1 MMTLANSLKRI
12 WSAKNRVPHLTGWGT
27 YGSLESSSRRNTQ
40 NRWVVQRILQLVAI
54 ARRTAPT
61 VFVIAYNIFR

>member
-1 MMTLANSLKRI
+1 MDTLANSLKRI

-27 YGSLESSSRRNTQ
+27 SGFIRPALRVITPWAHRRM
-40 NRWVVQRILQLVAI
+40 LDFAAI

-61 VFVIAYNIFR
+61 ILLIAYNIFR

>member
-1 MMTLANSLKRI
+1 MGTLANSLKRI

-27 YGSLESSSRRNTQ
+27 SGFIRPALR
-40 NRWVVQRILQLVAI
+40 VVAPWAHQRILEFAAV

-61 VFVIAYNIFR
+61 IFLIAYNIFR